1 MIEDRTINIRI
12 RDILKVLG
20 IVAVLYALYLLW
32 DIVLL
37 LFVAL
42 IFAAL
47 IDPFAASLA
56 RRKIPRGVAVVFVY
70 IIFFGIVGT
79 AVGVLAPVVAHDVTQ
94 LVAASNDAFSTL
106 TTQEWASQVFGGMN
120 TLNQTEQTLFSSGNA
135 NGALAGL
142 FSTVSGFFGGVVSLF
157 IVLVMTFYLV
167 SQDDPLGKILRSL
180 VPEQHIPY
188 VSSLFRKIQ
197 DKLGAWMRGQLILS
211 ITIGLMVTIG
221 LSIVGVK
228 YAAVLGLL
236 AALLEF
242 IPILGPIFA
251 SIPALFFAFSNGGMV
266 VFVIVLI
273 MYIVIQQFENHIL
286 VPKIMQR
293 AVGLNPIVSIVA
305 ILVGARFGG
314 VVGVILAIPVATATS
329 VILKDLFDK
338 QKDRISS
345 DV

>member
-1 MIEDRTINIRI
+1 
-12 RDILKVLG
+12 
-20 IVAVLYALYLLW
+20 
-32 DIVLL
+32 
-37 LFVAL
+37 
-42 IFAAL
+42 
-47 IDPFAASLA
+47 
-56 RRKIPRGVAVVFVY
+56 
-70 IIFFGIVGT
+70 
-79 AVGVLAPVVAHDVTQ
+79 
-94 LVAASNDAFSTL
+94 
-106 TTQEWASQVFGGMN
+106 
-120 TLNQTEQTLFSSGNA
+120 
-135 NGALAGL
+135 
-142 FSTVSGFFGGVVSLF
+142 
-157 IVLVMTFYLV
+157 MTFYLV

>member
-1 MIEDRTINIRI
+1 MIEDKTINIRI
-12 RDILKVLG
+12 RDILKVFG
-20 IVAVLYALYLLW
+20 MVAILYMLYLLW

-56 RRKIPRGVAVVFVY
+56 RRKIPRGVAVVLVY
-70 IIFFGIVGT
+70 IIFFGVVGT
-79 AVGVLAPVVAHDVTQ
+79 AVGVLAPVVAYDVPQ
-94 LVAASNDAFSTL
+94 LVAASNDALSAL
-106 TTQEWASQVFGGMN
+106 TKQEWASQLFGGGVN
-120 TLNQTEQTLFSSGNA
+120 TFTQTEQTIFTGGNA

-142 FSTVSGFFGGVVSLF
+142 FSTVSGFFGGIVSLL

-180 VPEQHIPY
+180 VPENHIPY
-188 VSSLFRKIQ
+188 VSGIFRQIR
-197 DKLGAWMRGQLILS
+197 DKLGSWMRAQLVLS
-211 ITIGLMVTIG
+211 ITIGTLVTIG
-221 LSIVGVK
+221 LSIIGVK

-251 SIPALFFAFSNGGMV
+251 SIPALFFAFSSGGFV
-266 VFVIVLI
+266 LFVIVFI

-293 AVGLNPIVSIVA
+293 AVGLNPVVSIIA

-314 VVGVILAIPVATATS
+314 VVGVILAIPVATVTS
-329 VILKDLFDK
+329 VILKNLFDK
-338 QKDRISS
+338 QKDRIS